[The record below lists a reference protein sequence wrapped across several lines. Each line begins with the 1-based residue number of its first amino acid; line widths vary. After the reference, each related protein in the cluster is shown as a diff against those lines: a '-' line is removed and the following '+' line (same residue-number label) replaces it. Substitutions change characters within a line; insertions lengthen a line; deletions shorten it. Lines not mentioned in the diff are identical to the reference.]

1 MTIGTFLWDEFVANL
16 KEAKV
21 TVEDM
26 GFMPD
31 NIPCESDLKSM
42 TVQQKAD
49 IEQQFIEYYK
59 RYAFMS
65 TKIVHND
72 MCVKVS
78 MVNQE
83 VRNLVN

>member
-1 MTIGTFLWDEFVANL
+1 MTIGTLLWDEFVANL

-49 IEQQFIEYYK
+49 I
-59 RYAFMS
+59 
-65 TKIVHND
+65 
-72 MCVKVS
+72 
-78 MVNQE
+78 
-83 VRNLVN
+83 